1 MCVCGYSFYEQ
12 PNVTKECQKDNKKI
26 YSNLK
31 SDKIFYVFLT
41 LIFWQAARKCEI
53 VYLASLPCHLSTA
66 FFKIIMSSC
75 HSCINVEAHGES
87 TRPQKKTVWSGL
99 VKSSG
104 IMKAQHQ
111 EIWKKNFS
119 KLLKTLSFTKS

>member
-1 MCVCGYSFYEQ
+1 MVNSDVQVNTYALQSGYACVCVATRFMNNQTSQ
-12 PNVTKECQKDNKKI
+12 RNVKRIIKI

-31 SDKIFYVFLT
+31 SDKIFYEFLT
-41 LIFWQAARKCEI
+41 FTFWQAARKCEI

-66 FFKIIMSSC
+66 FFKTIMSSC
-75 HSCINVEAHGES
+75 HSYINVKAHGES
-87 TRPQKKTVWSGL
+87 TRPKKKTEWSGL

-111 EIWKKNFS
+111 EI
-119 KLLKTLSFTKS
+119 